1 MTAAPE
7 LRPDTKERILDA
19 AEKLFS
25 EHGLAGTS
33 LRRII
38 TTADVNLAAIHYHY
52 QTKDALIEA
61 VVMRRVGPV
70 NLDRLA
76 LLDRAV
82 AEFAPRPVPVEL
94 ILEAF
99 VGPTVEIAGDPSR
112 GGRPFVRLMGR
123 MFTEGAHL
131 LPGIFQRHGGGMAF
145 RFLAELQRSLPGL
158 DKQDLLWGLFL
169 SVGVLM
175 NTLLNSDKLEFLS
188 GGACNLN
195 NPKDVTR
202 RIVDFAAAGL
212 RATNAP

>member
-1 MTAAPE
+1 MTPAPE
-7 LRPDTKERILDA
+7 FRPDTKERILDA

-33 LRRII
+33 LRSII
-38 TTADVNLAAIHYHY
+38 TAADVNLAAIHYHY
-52 QTKDALIEA
+52 QTKEALIEA
-61 VVMRRVGPV
+61 VVIRRVNPV
-70 NLDRLA
+70 NQDRLV

-82 AEFAPRPVPVEL
+82 ADFAPNPVPVEL

-99 VGPTVEIAGDPSR
+99 VGPTVEIANNPSR

-131 LPGIFQRHGGGMAF
+131 LPGIFQRHGGEAAV
-145 RFLAELQRSLPGL
+145 RFLAEFQRSLPGL
-158 DKQDLLWGLFL
+158 NQQDLLWGLFL
-169 SVGVLM
+169 SIGVM
-175 NTLLNSDKLEFLS
+175 INTLLNSDKLEFLS
-188 GGACNLN
+188 GGTCNLN

-212 RATNAP
+212 KASYAR